1 MSSAHPSQPVLTA
14 LYAGSFDPITLGH
27 VDVVRQALKIA
38 SHLIIAVGAHAGKT
52 PFMNLDERLALIKKT
67 CQPVAAEM
75 RRTLDVRSYDGLT
88 LDFAR
93 QCGASFLVRGLRDAT
108 DFDYEMQLAGM
119 NAQLAPDIP
128 SVFFP
133 ASPHVRFLSSTLVR
147 QVASMGGDL
156 SPFVPEPVLQAL
168 SRE

>member
-1 MSSAHPSQPVLTA
+1 MSSAYPSQPILTA

-38 SHLIIAVGAHAGKT
+38 SHLVIAVGAHAGKT
-52 PFMNLDERLALIKKT
+52 PFMSVETRLKLIKET
-67 CQPVAAEM
+67 CLPVAAEM
-75 RRTLDVRSYDGLT
+75 RRTLDVCAYEGLT
-88 LDFAR
+88 LDFAKT
-93 QCGASFLVRGLRDAT
+93 CGASFIVRGLRDAT

-156 SPFVPEPVLQAL
+156 SPFVPQPVLHAL
-168 SRE
+168 AKE